1 MSGNSGTSCSSAS
14 TYFAVK
20 NLNNYR

>member
-20 NLNNYR
+20 NLNNQR

>member
-20 NLNNYR
+20 NLNN